1 VGGNQR
7 GVGEKNLKTI
17 LLGWGG
23 GGGQNIVTTW
33 QPKKKVPENPTKKV
47 LFEEKWHKITTFPK
61 KKKSQIC

>member
-1 VGGNQR
+1 MV
-7 GVGEKNLKTI
+7 ELEWKN
-17 LLGWGG
+17 GQEGCGRGG
-23 GGGQNIVTTW
+23 GGDGRQNIVTTW

>member
-1 VGGNQR
+1 VVTNFEIKPAEF
-7 GVGEKNLKTI
+7 V
-17 LLGWGG
+17 GG
-23 GGGQNIVTTW
+23 GGDIVTTW